1 MKTSLTGNETGI
13 LTRSWGLREQRPIEI
28 LDQAGVH
35 DDGARHYDM
44 HYELEMGVVLEG
56 TMERYTR
63 DRSRVCHSGEMWF
76 TGMWEPHG
84 FRCEGNCRRAVFVIW
99 PPTLAEFRFPEAA
112 EMNLMQPFLLPQDVR
127 PVIPQELRQELIEL
141 TRHHLSCGRNLS
153 PARKRLFAI
162 ELLLWLFDHSLVE
175 QSAQGRSQKGMM
187 TITPAIELVFSRKE
201 FITNDEAALTCGLS
215 RDIFIRTFRQLMG
228 VSFRQ
233 FAVRYRLSG
242 AAAELLKTDLP
253 VKAVA
258 CEWGFTDESHLHRLF
273 IQHYGY
279 TPVAYREAN
288 CWDIPDDISVSNE

>member
-1 MKTSLTGNETGI
+1 MYLVYFSTLKTNTDLSETGI
-13 LTRSWGLREQRPIEI
+13 LTSSWGLRELHPIDI
-28 LDQAGVH
+28 LNQAGVH
-35 DDGARHYDM
+35 DDGARHYDL
-44 HYELEMGVVLEG
+44 HYEIEMGVILEG
-56 TMERYTR
+56 SMERYTR
-63 DRSRVCHSGEMWF
+63 DRSRVLQAGEIWF

-84 FRCEGNCRRAVFVIW
+84 FRCDGDCHRVVFVIW
-99 PPTLAEFRFPEAA
+99 PPTLAEFRFPEAV

-175 QSAQGRSQKGMM
+175 QSAQYRPQKKMM

-201 FITNDEAALTCGLS
+201 LITNDDAARTCGLS

-242 AAAELLKTDLP
+242 AAAQLREDELP
-253 VKAVA
+253 VKAIA
-258 CEWGFTDESHLHRLF
+258 QEWGFTDESHLHRLF
-273 IQHYGY
+273 IQHYGCA
-279 TPVAYREAN
+279 PVAYREAR
-288 CWDIPDDISVSNE
+288 SS